1 MADERKSSSWW
12 QTIPGALTAVAAF
25 IAAVTGLLGGLNQI
39 GMFDRFKHP
48 ATPPPATGSVSRAD
62 TAAKREAEATRR
74 NAAAPTRRTP
84 APTTREPARPPA
96 AAESSRARAPAES
109 GATSAAP
116 GAAAV
121 PSGTQLELAA
131 QSRVCST
138 TNKPGERF
146 AASVVV
152 PVADA
157 SGIVV
162 PSGSAAIM
170 EITEERP
177 PAFLGAKADSL
188 VVNGKAHP
196 ITASSTGRIQR
207 EFVAGP
213 GEHGIS
219 AGACIPVG
227 GRIPVTLTAPVPLGP

>member
-1 MADERKSSSWW
+1 M
-12 QTIPGALTAVAAF
+12 
-25 IAAVTGLLGGLNQI
+25 
-39 GMFDRFKHP
+39 
-48 ATPPPATGSVSRAD
+48 
-62 TAAKREAEATRR
+62 
-74 NAAAPTRRTP
+74 
-84 APTTREPARPPA
+84 
-96 AAESSRARAPAES
+96 
-109 GATSAAP
+109 
-116 GAAAV
+116 
-121 PSGTQLELAA
+121 
-131 QSRVCST
+131 CST

-162 PSGSAAIM
+162 PSGSTVIM
-170 EITEERP
+170 EVTAEGP

-227 GRIPVTLTAPVPLGP
+227 GRIPVTLTAPVPLSP